1 MGICVSLISILT
13 TSVTGVIVLPFCPKC
28 GAELPADA
36 TFCMKCGRQMTVT
49 SAVEERRYSRRE
61 KREKD
66 EKQEKDEKREKDEK
80 SGDRT
85 GVFVGGLILIWL
97 GISFYLVQAQYIGWN
112 ELWPYLLVGIGVI
125 LIAQAAV
132 RYSTVHLR
140 GPVMGPLIGG
150 LVMLII
156 GLAGIVG
163 IKDWWPFVLIAIGVA
178 VILGGVRAKA
188 RTPRA

>member
-1 MGICVSLISILT
+1 
-13 TSVTGVIVLPFCPKC
+13 VIVLPFCPKC
-28 GAELPADA
+28 GVEVPADA
-36 TFCMKCGRQMTVT
+36 AFCMKCGAEMAVTTTTV
-49 SAVEERRYSRRE
+49 ERRHPRRE

-85 GVFVGGLILIWL
+85 GVFVGGLILIWF

-112 ELWPYLLVGIGVI
+112 EWWPYLLAGIGVI

-132 RYSTVHLR
+132 RYSTVHR
-140 GPVMGPLIGG
+140 KGPVMVPLIGG
-150 LVMLII
+150 LVLLMI
-156 GLAGIVG
+156 GLASIMGM
-163 IKDWWPFVLIAIGVA
+163 KDWWPFVLIAIGIV
-178 VILGGVRAKA
+178 VIIGGATARA